1 MDINELQAF
10 VAVAESSSFS
20 HAADVL
26 HITQPAISKRISNLE
41 SLLGIRL
48 FDRIGRTVILTEG
61 GRALMPRAR
70 KILMEVED
78 TRRAL
83 SNLQGHVAGKLKLGT
98 SHHIGLHRLPP
109 VLRTFTSTYPDVQL
123 DMKFIDSEEAFAGV
137 SQGELELGIITLPP
151 ETPERFELIPI
162 WRDPLCVVVCRNHP
176 LLDRTRVTLK
186 NLAQQVAVLPSEST
200 FTRRIVEGLFQKAG
214 LNINVAIETNYL
226 ETIRMMV
233 GIGLG
238 WSVLPA
244 TMVNDDVEILSVPQ
258 LQLERQ
264 LGVVFH
270 PAHSLSN
277 AAQAMIRV
285 LVENSSK

>member
-48 FDRIGRTVILTEG
+48 FDRIGRTVMLTEG

-83 SNLQGHVAGKLKLGT
+83 SNLQGHVTGKLNLGT

-109 VLRTFTSTYPDVQL
+109 VLRSFTSTYPDVQL

-137 SQGELELGIITLPP
+137 SQGELEIGIITLPP
-151 ETPERFELIPI
+151 EPPERFELIPI
-162 WRDPLCVVVCRNHP
+162 WRDPLCVVVCKSHP
-176 LLDRTRVTLK
+176 LLQRSRVTLK
-186 NLAQQVAVLPSEST
+186 HLAQQVAVLPSEST

-214 LNINVAIETNYL
+214 LTINVAIETNYL

-244 TMVNDDVEILSVPQ
+244 TMVNDDVEILAVPQ

-285 LVENSSK
+285 LMENGKH

>member
-1 MDINELQAF
+1 MDIGELQAF

-20 HAADVL
+20 YAAEVL
-26 HITQPAISKRISNLE
+26 HITQPAVSKRISNLE
-41 SLLGIRL
+41 HRLGLKL
-48 FDRIGRTVILTEG
+48 FDRIGRSVMLTEG
-61 GRALMPRAR
+61 GRALLPRAH

-78 TRRAL
+78 CRRAL
-83 SNLQGHVAGKLKLGT
+83 TNLQGQVTGKLTLGT

-109 VLRTFTSTYPDVQL
+109 ILRAFTTAYPDVQL

-137 SQGELELGIITLPP
+137 TQGELEIGIITLPP
-151 ETPERFELIPI
+151 EPPDRFTLLPI
-162 WRDPLCVVVCRNHP
+162 WRDPLCVVVGRNHP
-176 LLDRTRVTLK
+176 LLERSRVTLR
-186 NLAQQVAVLPSEST
+186 NLSQHLAVLPSEST
-200 FTRRIVEGLFQKAG
+200 FTRRIVEALFQNAG
-214 LNINVAIETNYL
+214 LDINVAISTNYL

-244 TMVNDDVEILSVPQ
+244 TMVNDDVEVLTVPQ

-264 LGVVFH
+264 LGVVYH
-270 PAHSLSN
+270 PDHSLSN

-285 LVENSSK
+285 LEGNKRL

>member
-41 SLLGIRL
+41 TQLGIRL
-48 FDRIGRTVILTEG
+48 FDRIGRSVMLTEG

-70 KILMEVED
+70 KILMDVED
-78 TRRAL
+78 CRRAL
-83 SNLQGHVAGKLKLGT
+83 SNLQGRVAGKLTLGT

-109 VLRTFTSTYPDVQL
+109 VLRTFTTTYPDVQL

-137 SQGELELGIITLPP
+137 SQGELEIGIITLPP
-151 ETPERFELIPI
+151 EPPERFELIPI
-162 WRDPLCVVVCRNHP
+162 WKDPLCVVVGKNHP
-176 LLDRTRVTLK
+176 LLERGRVTLK
-186 NLAQQVAVLPSEST
+186 NLAHQVSVLPSEST
-200 FTRRIVEGLFQKAG
+200 FTRRIVEGLFKKAG
-214 LNINVAIETNYL
+214 LQINVAIETNYL

-244 TMVNDDVEILSVPQ
+244 TMVNDDVEVLVVPQ
-258 LQLERQ
+258 MQLERQ

-270 PAHSLSN
+270 PDHSLSN

-285 LVENSSK
+285 LQESRHL

>member
-1 MDINELQAF
+1 MDMSELQAF

-41 SLLGIRL
+41 NQLGLRV
-48 FDRIGRTVILTEG
+48 FDRIGRSVILTEG
-61 GRALMPRAR
+61 GRALLPRAR

-78 TRRAL
+78 CRRAL
-83 SNLQGHVAGKLKLGT
+83 TNLQGQVAGKLTLGT

-109 VLRTFTSTYPDVQL
+109 VLRAFTSAYPEVQL

-137 SQGELELGIITLPP
+137 SQGELEIGIITLPP
-151 ETPERFELIPI
+151 EAPERFLLLPI
-162 WRDPLCVVVCRNHP
+162 WRDPLCVVVCKNHP
-176 LLDRTRVTLK
+176 LKERAKVTLK
-186 NLAQQVAVLPSEST
+186 NLAQQVAVLPSTTT
-200 FTRRIVEGLFQKAG
+200 FTRRIVETLFLDAG
-214 LNINVAIETNYL
+214 LQINVAIETNYL

-233 GIGLG
+233 AIGLG

-244 TMVNDDVEILSVPQ
+244 TMVNDDVEVLAVPQ

-264 LGVVFH
+264 LGVVYH
-270 PAHSLSN
+270 PDHSLSN
-277 AAQAMIRV
+277 AAQAMITV
-285 LVENSSK
+285 LEAHRRF